1 MCAKDRIRVDGPF
14 ATPAFLLL
22 LIYLG
27 VAVLPATLYLYL
39 AHSAWS
45 WMYIVDPDN
54 VPALAV
60 VPMLV
65 VHGGVLVAG
74 WYGGAWLLRNDRRS
88 VVLYTIGGASAVV
101 ALLVL
106 ILRGRLGR
114 YGSYDDF
121 HGGET
126 AGLLEVKLGYLLI
139 ALALAVGVATTY
151 TALEL
156 VRDSRRVRAR

>member
-114 YGSYDDF
+114 YG
-121 HGGET
+121 ET